1 MTDNGFTRLAVN
13 GTLMRGLELNDNM
26 LRAGA
31 VFVREER
38 TAPCYRLWTVGDRHP
53 AMLRTTSG
61 GTAVE
66 LELWDVPG
74 DGVVQILESEPPG
87 LAVGKVLLADG
98 TQVLGVLGEPHLVE
112 GEREIT
118 DFGSWRSYIAACAKK
133 N

>member
-13 GTLMRGLELNDNM
+13 GTLMRGLELNANM

-53 AMLRTTSG
+53 AMLRMTNG
-61 GTAVE
+61 GAAVQ

-74 DGVVQILESEPPG
+74 AGVVEILESEPPG
-87 LAVGKVLLADG
+87 LAVGKVELADG
-98 TQVLGVLGEPHLVE
+98 TQVLGVLGEPYIVE
-112 GEREIT
+112 GELEIT
-118 DFGSWRSYIAACAKK
+118 DFASWRSYIAAKATKD
-133 N
+133 